1 MLETPVKSNA
11 SRTTSAPLS
20 ATLSTPLKFPPVT
33 QKYNPATYIAI
44 AEDNASNCARVPF
57 DTIIDELG
65 ENWSQAWNSSSD
77 NGLDDS
83 HINEVVANYLVE
95 EPSIDRSSGDGSE
108 KTYQSMLN
116 VLMKSVEAHLVS
128 SFNEHL
134 DIRWVDTHSNP
145 MPNGRKPDGALVVSG
160 SGVQPEWSYT
170 VTTFEIKGSK
180 DSAGSKVLRG
190 QLLANLRDMSR
201 NQPRRYSLGLTISKG
216 GEVQV
221 YLCTLRKVFYAP
233 LGCLPVANAPE
244 ADVRRVIKFLLL
256 LYKQFPGENYGFLVL
271 RKNGI
276 FDSFYTNE
284 IHGYMQGSAD
294 ELLKTARI
302 RIMDDQAFSGRRR
315 AIVGSRSWLYNVKVS
330 DDSKRQSQEC
340 ILKLHWYYGNLTE
353 VRVHKRA
360 LEIGVPRIPQLL
372 GSASV
377 TCSDSSMYNGE
388 IILMEDSGKDFSQF
402 FKELSPGHVCKAVD
416 MFAGYLHTLL
426 VAVTGDSKGYLLHRD
441 ISARNLLVKD
451 SKPYVIDWGSGLI
464 VTHVEPRKVSQSTV
478 VGTAPYMGV
487 RVLTSVGNRSLLED
501 LESLFL
507 VLSHCLW
514 ERYGNRAG
522 RDETSQFE
530 DMWNGSL
537 SPEYLLEARSSW
549 LASSETYWEKMEIMQ
564 CPEILKSLAIGM
576 FMLLFSDINE
586 PIKRFAKRP
595 IDSRLFKFKAGKW
608 VDVFNKAA
616 EPTEKFYYDDFTH
629 LNILREYVHNN
640 PDCALDC
647 GNKAGSCVQQTS
659 SIAHEPDNTKSADS
673 STASMQGLKRSS
685 HDSDNSPPES
695 KSRRTSL

>member
-1 MLETPVKSNA
+1 MHPGLPA
-11 SRTTSAPLS
+11 HLF
-20 ATLSTPLKFPPVT
+20 L
-33 QKYNPATYIAI
+33 KYNPATYIAI
-44 AEDNASNCARVPF
+44 AEDNASSCAGVPF
-57 DTIIDELG
+57 DWIIDELG

-77 NGLDDS
+77 DGLDDS

-95 EPSIDRSSGDGSE
+95 EPSVDRSSGDGSE

-145 MPNGRKPDGALVVSG
+145 MPNGRNPDGALVVSG
-160 SGVQPEWSYT
+160 SGVQPEWAYT

-180 DSAGSKVLRG
+180 DSADSEMLRG

-233 LGCLPVANAPE
+233 LGCLP
-244 ADVRRVIKFLLL
+244 
-256 LYKQFPGENYGFLVL
+256 
-271 RKNGI
+271 NGI

-284 IHGYMQGSAD
+284 IHGYMQG
-294 ELLKTARI
+294 K
-302 RIMDDQAFSGRRR
+302 
-315 AIVGSRSWLYNVKVS
+315 
-330 DDSKRQSQEC
+330 
-340 ILKLHWYYGNLTE
+340 
-353 VRVHKRA
+353 
-360 LEIGVPRIPQLL
+360 IGVPRIPQLL

-377 TCSDSSMYNGE
+377 SSPDSSIYNGE
-388 IILMEDSGKDFSQF
+388 IILMEDSGKEFSQF
-402 FKELSPGHVCKAVD
+402 FKELSPGYIHEVVD
-416 MFAGYLHTLL
+416 MFAGYIHTLL
-426 VAVTGDSKGYLLHRD
+426 VAVTGDSKGYLLHRG

-464 VTHVEPRKVSQSTV
+464 VTHVEPRKVSRSAV

-487 RVLTSVGNRSLLED
+487 RVLADVGNRSLLED

-514 ERYGNRAG
+514 ERYGNCAG

-537 SPEYLLEARSSW
+537 SPEYLLEARSNW

-616 EPTEKFYYDDFTH
+616 EPTEKLEYLDFTH

-640 PDCALDC
+640 PDYGLDC

-659 SIAHEPDNTKSADS
+659 LIAHEPDNTKSVDS

-685 HDSDNSPPES
+685 HDGDTSPPES

>member
-20 ATLSTPLKFPPVT
+20 ATPSTPLKFPPVT

-44 AEDNASNCARVPF
+44 AEDNASSCAGVPF
-57 DTIIDELG
+57 DWIIDELG

-77 NGLDDS
+77 DGLDDS

-95 EPSIDRSSGDGSE
+95 EPSVDRSSGDGSE

-145 MPNGRKPDGALVVSG
+145 MPNGRNPDGALVVSG
-160 SGVQPEWSYT
+160 SGVQPEWAYT

-180 DSAGSKVLRG
+180 DSADSEMLRG

-244 ADVRRVIKFLLL
+244 AD
-256 LYKQFPGENYGFLVL
+256 
-271 RKNGI
+271 
-276 FDSFYTNE
+276 
-284 IHGYMQGSAD
+284 GSAD
-294 ELLKTARI
+294 DLLKTARI
-302 RIMDDQAFSGRRR
+302 RIMDDQAFSGRRC
-315 AIVGSRSWLYNVKVS
+315 AIVGSRSWLYNVRVT
-330 DDSKRQSQEC
+330 DDGKRQSQQC
-340 ILKLHWYYGNLTE
+340 ILKLHWYYDNLTE

-377 TCSDSSMYNGE
+377 SSPDSSIYNGE
-388 IILMEDSGKDFSQF
+388 IILMEDSGKEFSQF
-402 FKELSPGHVCKAVD
+402 FKELSPGYIHEVVD
-416 MFAGYLHTLL
+416 MFAGYIHTLL
-426 VAVTGDSKGYLLHRD
+426 VAVTGDSKGYLLHRG

-464 VTHVEPRKVSQSTV
+464 VTHVEPRKVSRSAV

-487 RVLTSVGNRSLLED
+487 RVLADVGNRSLLED

-514 ERYGNRAG
+514 ERYGNCAG

-537 SPEYLLEARSSW
+537 SPEYLLEARSNW

-616 EPTEKFYYDDFTH
+616 EPTEKLEYLDFTH

-640 PDCALDC
+640 PDYGLDC

-659 SIAHEPDNTKSADS
+659 LIAHEPDNTKSVDS

-685 HDSDNSPPES
+685 HDGDTSPPES